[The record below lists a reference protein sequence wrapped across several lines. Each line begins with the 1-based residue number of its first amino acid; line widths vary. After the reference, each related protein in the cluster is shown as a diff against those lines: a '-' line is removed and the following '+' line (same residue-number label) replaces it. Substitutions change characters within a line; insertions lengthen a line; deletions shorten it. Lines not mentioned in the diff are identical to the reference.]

1 MLTLITSVL
10 FFNKNS
16 ARIPSSM
23 HSSTALVTA
32 SSKETSCFA
41 AYFLTLATYCAYSF
55 NVLQCSIKS
64 ELWPSFT
71 FSIVTRMQKII
82 GTHYDLLLLLFHYKI
97 LKILALVSFVSQ
109 LNIMISEPLIV
120 DTHPQYKTNF

>member
-32 SSKETSCFA
+32 SSKETSFLPLA
-41 AYFLTLATYCAYSF
+41 AGYLPDTSCSVSFDSFFSPYSVSSCVQE
-55 NVLQCSIKS
+55 NV
-64 ELWPSFT
+64 F
-71 FSIVTRMQKII
+71 
-82 GTHYDLLLLLFHYKI
+82 LLFQSSPAF
-97 LKILALVSFVSQ
+97 LQ
-109 LNIMISEPLIV
+109 LIGI
-120 DTHPQYKTNF
+120 KA